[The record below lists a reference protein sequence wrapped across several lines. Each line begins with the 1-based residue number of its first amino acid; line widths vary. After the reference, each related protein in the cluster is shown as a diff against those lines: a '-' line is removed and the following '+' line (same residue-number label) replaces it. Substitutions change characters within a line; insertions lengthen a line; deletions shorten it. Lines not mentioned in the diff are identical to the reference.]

1 MRILE
6 INKFNFAKGGAD
18 KFFLDICKLFES
30 CGHEVAVFSMKHS
43 KNLPSPFEKYFV
55 STAGYTSEYAFW
67 QKIKGA
73 FRMFYSM
80 EAKRKIN
87 KILDDFNPDIVHIH
101 NIYHQLSPCIL
112 FEIKKRKIPII
123 MTVHDYKLI
132 NPNYNLFSR
141 GEFYDGC
148 RNGKFYECFFDKCVK
163 DSYAKS
169 FLAMLEAYW
178 HDFFGT
184 YRKNIDLYLAPSEFV
199 KNILAERGIDEKKIK
214 VLPHFSAAS
223 IQKEINKNDKERYAL
238 YFGRISKE
246 KGVDFLIETFKKL
259 NGVRLYL
266 AGSLEDGFVLEKN
279 KNIKYLGYFNGSQ
292 LKDYIQKSLF
302 VVSGSRLPETF
313 GLITLEANSFGKPFV
328 GFKTGAYSEIIE
340 NRVNGYLADSEEELK
355 KAMENISNNKMVFS
369 EKVIQDYARK
379 KYSRKEYYIKIM
391 EVFNKTIDSF
401 K

>member
-1 MRILE
+1 
-6 INKFNFAKGGAD
+6 
-18 KFFLDICKLFES
+18 
-30 CGHEVAVFSMKHS
+30 
-43 KNLPSPFEKYFV
+43 
-55 STAGYTSEYAFW
+55 
-67 QKIKGA
+67 
-73 FRMFYSM
+73 
-80 EAKRKIN
+80 
-87 KILDDFNPDIVHIH
+87 
-101 NIYHQLSPCIL
+101 
-112 FEIKKRKIPII
+112 

-132 NPNYNLFSR
+132 NPNYNLFLK
-141 GEFYDGC
+141 GGGYDGC

-178 HDFFGT
+178 HDFLGT

-199 KNILAERGIDEKKIK
+199 KNILAERGIDERKIK

-313 GLITLEANSFGKPFV
+313 GLIALEANSFGKPFV

-340 NRVNGYLADSEEELK
+340 SGFNGYLADSEEEFE
-355 KAMENISNNKMVFS
+355 KAIENISNNKLVFS
-369 EKVIQDYARK
+369 EKAIQESVK
-379 KYSRKEYYIKIM
+379 IKYSKKGYYHKIL
-391 EVFNKTIDSF
+391 EIFEKNIDSF
-401 K
+401 R